1 MTSVKGFVDHAE
13 RLSSYTNSIDLFI
26 GGISQEERFAR
37 GWEILREKRVRVNN
51 KIIFYFNELLDSWSD
66 RENEEK
72 RLDASFCIGQSDYKL
87 KADLY
92 DEIGGL
98 LAFREYI
105 ESSFLSLRNMNI
117 VIDISVM
124 VKPYIF
130 LLLKHLDSLHTK
142 NMYFLYTEP
151 ASYDILTKG
160 TMIAK
165 DVPGYSGAKDLGKK
179 DALVILLGFEG
190 NRAVQVLNEVNP
202 DLTIPVNGFPSYRP
216 NFKDRSIMENK
227 ELLSEDDILKNL
239 CYAPAND
246 PFETKNLL
254 EEIYFK
260 YSHRYNITIVPLG
273 TKPMAFGS
281 CLFAMEHKDCR
292 IVYSY
297 PKEYSAK
304 PSKDWGDSW
313 MYFVKLL
320 EDNAI
325 A

>member
-1 MTSVKGFVDHAE
+1 MTSVKGFIDRAE
-13 RLSSYTNSIDLFI
+13 RLSSYTKSIDLFI
-26 GGISQEERFAR
+26 GGIGQEERFAR
-37 GWEILREKRVRVNN
+37 GWNILRETGVTVNN
-51 KIIFYFNELLDSWSD
+51 KIIFYFNEVLNSWSD

-72 RLDASFCIGQSDYKL
+72 KFDTSFCIEHSDYKL
-87 KADLY
+87 RIDLY
-92 DEIGGL
+92 NEIGGL
-98 LAFREYI
+98 LAFRKHI
-105 ESSFLSLRNMNI
+105 ESSFPSIRNMNI

-124 VKPYIF
+124 IKPYIF
-130 LLLKHLDSLHTK
+130 LLLKHLDNFNAKTL
-142 NMYFLYTEP
+142 YFLYAEP

-165 DVPGYSGAKDLGKK
+165 DVPGYSGAKDLRKK
-179 DALVILLGFEG
+179 DALIILLGFEG
-190 NRAVQVLNEVNP
+190 NRAVEVLNEVNP

-254 EEIYFK
+254 EEIYSK
-260 YSHRYNITIVPLG
+260 YSHKYNITIVPLG

-297 PKEYSAK
+297 PKEYFPK
-304 PSKDWGDSW
+304 PSKNWGDSW